1 MFETSSSVC
10 KNLYFTTCLAVISLV
25 SFQQMDC
32 SAHDQT
38 QAWPHIPK
46 TTTAMTPE
54 RCIIELKKLQNQG
67 KPQEALKLL
76 NICLRERPDVVAL
89 YYYRAQA
96 YMQLKKYDMA
106 IPDCNRQIKL
116 EPGLA
121 KPYEM
126 RAQCYLALKD
136 RKHAFRDFMRVV
148 EIEPGNKFAHEQLAL
163 IYRQEGDIK
172 NWKRELLLAKSSNR
186 MGSSSNV
193 SPEVLTR
200 HEHPVSAFLQNAG
213 EHLAHKK
220 PGLALEEIKKA
231 MKFTD
236 KDFAVEH
243 IDRGDIYV
251 LQAQAFQQ
259 MNANDEAIGA
269 LNQVLKYQP
278 TNNRAYYLRAQ
289 SYFEIGKYEECIA
302 DCDRAARGDKILSN
316 TVAELRTNAKER
328 LKRRLERR

>member
-1 MFETSSSVC
+1 MFETSPIVC
-10 KNLYFTTCLAVISLV
+10 KNPFFTACLAVIFLV
-25 SFQQMDC
+25 SIQQKEC

-38 QAWPHIPK
+38 QVWPHIPK
-46 TTTAMTPE
+46 STTVMTPE
-54 RCIIELKKLQNQG
+54 RCIIKLKKLQQQ
-67 KPQEALKLL
+67 KRPQEVLKLL
-76 NICLRERPDVVAL
+76 NICVRERPNVAAL

-106 IPDCNRQIKL
+106 IPDCNRQMKL
-116 EPGLA
+116 EPGLG

-136 RKHAFRDFMRVV
+136 RKHALRDFIRVV
-148 EIEPGNKFAHEQLAL
+148 EVEPANTFAHQQLAL

-172 NWKRELLLAKSSNR
+172 NWKRELQLAKNSERRGSNN
-186 MGSSSNV
+186 NV

-200 HEHPVSAFLQNAG
+200 HDHPVSAFLQNAG

-220 PGLALEEIKKA
+220 PGLALDEIKKV

-236 KDFAVEH
+236 KDLSVEH
-243 IDRGDIYV
+243 INRGEIFA

-259 MNANDEAIGA
+259 MTLNDEAIQA

-278 TNNRAYYLRAQ
+278 NNNRAYYLRAQ
-289 SYFEIGKYEECIA
+289 SYFEIGKYEECLA
-302 DCDRAARGDKILSN
+302 DCERAARGDKILSN
-316 TVAELRTNAKER
+316 TVAELRAKAKER